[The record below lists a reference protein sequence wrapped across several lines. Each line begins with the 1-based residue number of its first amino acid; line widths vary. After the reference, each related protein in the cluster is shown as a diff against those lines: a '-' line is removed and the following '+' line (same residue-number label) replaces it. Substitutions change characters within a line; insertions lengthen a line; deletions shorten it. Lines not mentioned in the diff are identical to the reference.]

1 MLTLVKNFKE
11 LALEKMLKE
20 MEQEHTSTEDSIH
33 NWLCNQDDDELF
45 KCILKDDRSIN
56 GAIGYCAKRAKDQ
69 SSGNAAMIDDATV
82 YEWVREY
89 FTADK
94 VDVKPM
100 PVKVVKSDPKP
111 KPKKEANKATPV
123 KKWSKKKPDVNEG
136 LQFSLF
142 DDL

>member
-1 MLTLVKNFKE
+1 MLTLVKTSKE

-20 MEQEHTSTEDSIH
+20 MEQEHTSTEDAIH

-45 KCILKDDRSIN
+45 KGILKDDRSIN

-69 SSGNAAMIDDATV
+69 SSGNAAMIDDPTV
-82 YEWVREY
+82 YEWVIEY

-94 VDVKPM
+94 VDVKPI
-100 PVKVVKSDPKP
+100 PVKVVKTGATSKSKP
-111 KPKKEANKATPV
+111 KAEV